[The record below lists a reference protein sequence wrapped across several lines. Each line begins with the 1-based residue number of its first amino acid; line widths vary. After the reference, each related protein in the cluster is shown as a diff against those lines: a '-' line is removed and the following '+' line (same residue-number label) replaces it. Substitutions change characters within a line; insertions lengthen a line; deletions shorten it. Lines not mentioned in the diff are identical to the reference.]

1 MEVTMNE
8 HEILNISKSEVET
21 FRKALQNTSKKLL
34 VTNTSIHVD
43 DDGTIMVEPT
53 RAIFLLTLGQEYQ
66 KLQK

>member
-1 MEVTMNE
+1 MNE